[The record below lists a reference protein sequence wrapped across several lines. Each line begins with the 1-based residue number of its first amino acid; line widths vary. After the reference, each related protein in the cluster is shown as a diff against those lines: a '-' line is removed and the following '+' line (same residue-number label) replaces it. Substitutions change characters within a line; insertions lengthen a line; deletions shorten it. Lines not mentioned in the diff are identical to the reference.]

1 MSGIDK
7 VLTHGGRYPVLQPYF
22 RRGIFQEERTLTDVL
37 AQGGERP
44 VAGLGHDGAFGH
56 AGAGAQRVAGVV
68 AGDAGFRNQLFDHQG
83 YGLGSHQQ
91 WNQNVR

>member
-1 MSGIDK
+1 
-7 VLTHGGRYPVLQPYF
+7 
-22 RRGIFQEERTLTDVL
+22 
-37 AQGGERP
+37 
-44 VAGLGHDGAFGH
+44 
-56 AGAGAQRVAGVV
+56 VAGVV